1 MPTKATAARPEGL
14 LLAVR
19 VHPRARRNEV
29 VGWQDS
35 VLRLRVTAAPHD
47 GEANH
52 AVIGLLADALGVAPS
67 RVALVRGATTRDK
80 FLRIEGMSLEEVRV
94 KIIHSAVGNVPV
106 RGSRS
111 A

>member
-35 VLRLRVTAAPHD
+35 VLRMHVTAAPHD
-47 GEANH
+47 GRANH
-52 AVIGLLADALGVAPS
+52 AATGLLAKALGVAPS

-80 FLRIEGMSLEEVRV
+80 LFRIERLSLAEVRA
-94 KIIHSAVGNVPV
+94 KLPLALPSGD
-106 RGSRS
+106 GG
-111 A
+111 

>member
-35 VLRLRVTAAPHD
+35 VLRLHVTAAPHD
-47 GEANH
+47 GKANH
-52 AVIGLLADALGVAPS
+52 AVTGLLAKALGVAPS

-80 FLRIEGMSLEEVRV
+80 LFRIERLSLAEVRA
-94 KIIHSAVGNVPV
+94 KLPLALPSGD
-106 RGSRS
+106 RG
-111 A
+111 